1 MIELAYAGM
10 VICKLVSQ
18 DIDENSTDKDRLC
31 EYKCQDKRKNEVVY
45 TPNIYNCPTVLYVD
59 KLEDDS

>member
-18 DIDENSTDKDRLC
+18 DIDKSTDNNDRVC
-31 EYKCQDKRKNEVVY
+31 EYQCQDKRKNEVVY
-45 TPNIYNCPTVLYVD
+45 TDNQYQCPRTLYVD
-59 KLEDDS
+59 KLKNGN